1 MRCTCG
7 TGKWRSQNR
16 RETAPFFEPEKIVLR
31 QTSDSPI
38 GHIDNR
44 KRVNLNNVYNV
55 GYVDSRYDLRYILGL
70 LNSKLL
76 NHIYQ
81 SIAQEKGRTFAEV
94 KKVNLEKLPIATADR
109 KSQARIAEGVI
120 SIVASNEQLQSVQA
134 GLVSLLRSKYTLPTL
149 SRALE
154 NWPGLEFKGFLAE
167 LKKAKVSLTLA
178 EEAEWLTY
186 FTAEK
191 VKAQALQAQIAK
203 TDKEID
209 ALVYQLYGLTE
220 EEVKVVEGKN

>member
-1 MRCTCG
+1 M
-7 TGKWRSQNR
+7 
-16 RETAPFFEPEKIVLR
+16 
-31 QTSDSPI
+31 
-38 GHIDNR
+38 
-44 KRVNLNNVYNV
+44 
-55 GYVDSRYDLRYILGL
+55 
-70 LNSKLL
+70 
-76 NHIYQ
+76 
-81 SIAQEKGRTFAEV
+81 
-94 KKVNLEKLPIATADR
+94 
-109 KSQARIAEGVI
+109 
-120 SIVASNEQLQSVQA
+120 
-134 GLVSLLRSKYTLPTL
+134 

-191 VKAQALQAQIAK
+191 AKAQALQAQIAK

-220 EEVKVVEGKN
+220 EEIAVVEGKN